1 MTTFAPKTYQQQVLD
16 SVEAYFTACHV
27 LPSPGVAFSATTE
40 HPVAG

>member
-1 MTTFAPKTYQQQVLD
+1 MTTFAPKTYQQQALD
-16 SVEAYFTACHV
+16 SAEANFTACHV